1 MRKIESYGSASAS
14 SLSSRRET
22 SSAVCVYRDVGV
34 KSRMEQII
42 ARLSAKTEAA
52 DDAERALAAANKR
65 VSALQSEVEQLETA
79 LANRRAF
86 AMNAIESRHAFAR
99 ALAASAP
106 MLRRDAAVDE
116 AELVRTM
123 VTHRA
128 VVFAARTR
136 GMLAARTT
144 ALALSIP
151 ARVVEPEP
159 LAAKPSTDA
168 SSAPARFT
176 DDADVAAIVRERDEA
191 REAATRAATATKTC
205 AERMVRYLDAKN
217 KGYLNAKKAE
227 MRAAVDAKEEE
238 ARLERERAAERERD
252 LRCQLEREREKTAML
267 ESEREKLEKGR
278 AEREVAEAAEHQR
291 VKKGDYASSR
301 GRREPGA
308 AREEVWSRAR
318 RRRWRRSRKRA
329 EGENGRQSETA
340 SVAHAPRLK
349 GLTVSSGSIR
359 SRSSST
365 AAASRDVRAVSDDD
379 QETRDARRMIDWR
392 PQRDKESQP
401 ALGGRASHLDVHRD
415 DRAISGSARDKATPC
430 PSCTPD
436 HLTLAVAAAHLE
448 AIHASMKSW
457 DMCPTMPGSQSDRG
471 FAPPILI
478 QVADDRHRDG
488 KSLLRCHQQ
497 NRASLTLKL
506 ASARAWSSSSS
517 RRGK

>member
-1 MRKIESYGSASAS
+1 MRKIESYGSASGVEFVEQTRN
-14 SLSSRRET
+14 LLRR
-22 SSAVCVYRDVGV
+22 CVYRDVGV

-128 VVFAARTR
+128 DVFAARTR
-136 GMLAARTT
+136 EMLAARTT

-252 LRCQLEREREKTAML
+252 LRWRL
-267 ESEREKLEKGR
+267 
-278 AEREVAEAAEHQR
+278 
-291 VKKGDYASSR
+291 
-301 GRREPGA
+301 
-308 AREEVWSRAR
+308 
-318 RRRWRRSRKRA
+318 RRW
-329 EGENGRQSETA
+329 
-340 SVAHAPRLK
+340 
-349 GLTVSSGSIR
+349 GL
-359 SRSSST
+359 
-365 AAASRDVRAVSDDD
+365 
-379 QETRDARRMIDWR
+379 
-392 PQRDKESQP
+392 
-401 ALGGRASHLDVHRD
+401 L
-415 DRAISGSARDKATPC
+415 
-430 PSCTPD
+430 
-436 HLTLAVAAAHLE
+436 
-448 AIHASMKSW
+448 
-457 DMCPTMPGSQSDRG
+457 
-471 FAPPILI
+471 
-478 QVADDRHRDG
+478 
-488 KSLLRCHQQ
+488 
-497 NRASLTLKL
+497 
-506 ASARAWSSSSS
+506 
-517 RRGK
+517 

>member
-1 MRKIESYGSASAS
+1 MRKIESYGSASGVEFVEQTRN
-14 SLSSRRET
+14 LLRR
-22 SSAVCVYRDVGV
+22 CVYRDVGV

-128 VVFAARTR
+128 DVFAARTR
-136 GMLAARTT
+136 EMLAARTT

-291 VKKGDYASSR
+291 VKKREMTRARAADENPAPPAKRNAVAGAPKTVEKITKKG
-301 GRREPGA
+301 GRRK
-308 AREEVWSRAR
+308 
-318 RRRWRRSRKRA
+318 RSPVEKQRPSPTPASKR
-329 EGENGRQSETA
+329 SD
-340 SVAHAPRLK
+340 
-349 GLTVSSGSIR
+349 GLFGFDPFTFQFDSSC
-359 SRSSST
+359 
-365 AAASRDVRAVSDDD
+365 
-379 QETRDARRMIDWR
+379 E
-392 PQRDKESQP
+392 
-401 ALGGRASHLDVHRD
+401 
-415 DRAISGSARDKATPC
+415 
-430 PSCTPD
+430 
-436 HLTLAVAAAHLE
+436 
-448 AIHASMKSW
+448 
-457 DMCPTMPGSQSDRG
+457 
-471 FAPPILI
+471 
-478 QVADDRHRDG
+478 
-488 KSLLRCHQQ
+488 
-497 NRASLTLKL
+497 
-506 ASARAWSSSSS
+506 
-517 RRGK
+517 